1 MSRTRGYCFTLNNY
15 TTSDV
20 SRLSSVIDLPRPLVI
35 YLVFGEETAPTTG
48 TPHLQGF
55 IYFKNAQDFNAVKK
69 VLGPTAH
76 IEVMKGTPEQ
86 ASTYCK
92 KDGKYYEFGVSP
104 NQGKRSDLEEVYQQV
119 RDGVDIDTI
128 VMENPDA
135 YNRAHRVL
143 NRMEDIVMRKKRR
156 TERTLG
162 EWVYGGTG
170 TGKSHYAF
178 SHQDAYVYPYDNGW
192 WDSYKQQDVVIFDEF
207 RGQIPFN
214 ELLRIVDIHPNYSV
228 RRRGRE
234 PMPFTSKK
242 VIITSALPPW
252 EVYKNLDQG
261 DSLAQ
266 LYRRF
271 TIRRLWFDEEDCV
284 KSETLEFGRGP
295 SITPR
300 TSVSN
305 FCEKIEE

>member
-1 MSRTRGYCFTLNNY
+1 MTRVRGYWFVLNNY
-15 TTSDV
+15 KPSDV
-20 SRLSSVIDLPRPLVI
+20 SRLSEVINLPRPVVQYI
-35 YLVFGEETAPTTG
+35 IFGEEIAPTTG

-55 IYFKNAQDFNAVKK
+55 IYFKNAQEHLSARK
-69 VLGPTAH
+69 VISMSAH
-76 IEVMKGTPEQ
+76 VDSIKGTIDHN
-86 ASTYCK
+86 TRYCS
-92 KDGKYYEFGVSP
+92 KDGKYYEFGECP
-104 NQGKRSDLEEVYQQV
+104 KQGKRSDLEEVYQQV

-143 NRMEDIVMRKKRR
+143 NRMEDIVMRRKRR

-178 SHQDAYVYPYDNGW
+178 SHEDAYVYPYDNGW

-228 RRRGRE
+228 RRRCRE
-234 PMPFTSKK
+234 PMPFISKK

-252 EVYKNLDQG
+252 EVYKHLDQG

>member
-1 MSRTRGYCFTLNNY
+1 MTRVRGYWFVLNNY
-15 TTSDV
+15 KPSDV
-20 SRLSSVIDLPRPLVI
+20 SRLSEVINLPRPVVQYI
-35 YLVFGEETAPTTG
+35 IFGEEIAPTTG

-55 IYFKNAQDFNAVKK
+55 IYFKNAQEHLSARKVISMSAAV
-69 VLGPTAH
+69 GA
-76 IEVMKGTPEQ
+76 IDGTPDQ
-86 ASTYCK
+86 NTTYCK
-92 KDGKYYEFGVSP
+92 KEGKYYEFGTP
-104 NQGKRSDLEEVYQQV
+104 PKQGKRSDLEEVYQQV
-119 RDGVDIDTI
+119 RDGVDMDTI

-143 NRMEDIVMRKKRR
+143 NRMEDIVMRRKRR

-178 SHQDAYVYPYDNGW
+178 SHEDAYVYPYDNGW

-228 RRRGRE
+228 RRRCRE
-234 PMPFTSKK
+234 PMPFISKK

-284 KSETLEFGRGP
+284 KSETLEFGRGHN
-295 SITPR
+295 ITPR

-305 FCEKIEE
+305 FCENIEE